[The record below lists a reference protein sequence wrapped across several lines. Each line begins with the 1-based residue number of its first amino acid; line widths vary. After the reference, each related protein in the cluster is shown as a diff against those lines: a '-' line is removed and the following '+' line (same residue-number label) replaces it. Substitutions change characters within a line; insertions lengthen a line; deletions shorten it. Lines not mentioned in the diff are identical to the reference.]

1 MVVVLVLLFCPPIV
15 LLLFMKNRF
24 LPSPVQQ
31 GGSCWFQTTGHQQ
44 MLNRE

>member
-1 MVVVLVLLFCPPIV
+1 MVVVVVLLFYLTIV

-31 GGSCWFQTTGHQQ
+31 GGPCRFQTTGHQQ
-44 MLNRE
+44 MLT